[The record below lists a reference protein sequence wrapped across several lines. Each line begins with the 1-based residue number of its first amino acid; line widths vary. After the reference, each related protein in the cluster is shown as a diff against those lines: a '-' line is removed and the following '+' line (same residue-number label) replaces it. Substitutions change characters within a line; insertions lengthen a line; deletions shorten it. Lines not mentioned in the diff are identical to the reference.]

1 MVQFSIIWYYKT
13 SHVISSVV
21 IKLHGVTKWNRIR
34 IDWKF
39 INIWYQYSLHVYIKC
54 IFFVSSPPLNSM
66 MTFWKNIQNKQIKVF
81 NSNITILIVIF
92 YSLKT
97 DKPTKKKEIRTLVK
111 LISEKWRRRP
121 IHSRIMPIGL
131 YQC

>member
-1 MVQFSIIWYYKT
+1 MVQFSIIWYYIT
-13 SHVISSVV
+13 SHVISTVV
-21 IKLHGVTKWNRIR
+21 IKVHGVTKWNIIR
-34 IDWKF
+34 IDRKF
-39 INIWYQYSLHVYIKC
+39 INIWYQNNLRIYIKC
-54 IFFVSSPPLNSM
+54 FFYVSSPPLNSM